1 MRANGV
7 EIAEQR
13 DPQLRVC
20 LAAVR
25 QDLLDKEFGISVGI
39 RGGKQRVLPD
49 RDGSRIAVYRSGGGK
64 HEFFDAV
71 RPHSLQQH
79 QRAAQIVGIVLQ
91 RFPHAFPYRFQRREV
106 HYSVNGG
113 ELLKNFLYR
122 RRITQIRL
130 HKGDRLSRD
139 LLHPAHRLPAGI
151 HQIVRHDHI
160 VSRFYQLHAGMA
172 AHIPGTAGH

>member
-1 MRANGV
+1 M
-7 EIAEQR
+7 
-13 DPQLRVC
+13 
-20 LAAVR
+20 
-25 QDLLDKEFGISVGI
+25 
-39 RGGKQRVLPD
+39 
-49 RDGSRIAVYRSGGGK
+49 
-64 HEFFDAV
+64 

-139 LLHPAHRLPAGI
+139 LLHPAHRRPAGI
-151 HQIVRHDHI
+151 HQIVRYDHI

-172 AHIPGTAGH
+172 AHISGAAGH